1 MLFFNLKIAIRNF
14 IKNREFTIINIMGL
28 AVGLAA
34 FTIISLLIQFNLSFD
49 KFNKNYSNIYRVDQD
64 VRVSGADETYSCTP
78 FPLAPI
84 LQEDFPEILRAARIR
99 YCAEFMST
107 DREHAYYEDKGIY
120 ADSTLF
126 DIFDFEFL
134 QGDPKTA
141 LDEPMTLVLSEKLA
155 DKYFPGQ
162 NPVGKS
168 LRFQTDFV
176 LNITGVYRNPPA
188 NSTLE
193 PEYIV
198 SFSSFT
204 IVMNQPIDQI
214 WDWCMIATFIL
225 LDEGADPDM
234 LQAKIRNILDN
245 YSDNEMGKKLKLWP
259 LAKIHLQ
266 YNDRNDERG
275 YIYLMGLIA
284 AFTLLIACIN
294 FMNLSTAYSS
304 VRAREISLKKISG
317 ATRQSII
324 RQFLGESLI
333 ISFVSLMLAYT
344 IAVLALPYI
353 NALINE
359 NLKIQYFNNPGFFT
373 FIAGVAFLTGIL
385 SGSYPAFYLSRL
397 IPVKTLKGSRI
408 SASKSPVLRRIL
420 VVFQFLISI
429 ILIICTI
436 IIFQQV
442 NYMKN
447 KELGFDKE
455 NILVAYIQLTGLNN
469 ESRYDALKNN
479 LLRDPRIISISWSH
493 NAPFLDNEFWNVS
506 IEGMAEDQK
515 YYVNHNHVDF
525 DFLKTYGIRVKEG
538 RELSEE
544 FPSDK
549 QGACLV
555 NEKAVLKFGWDSC
568 GAIGKTIKNDNIV
581 YTVIGVVYDFHQYSV
596 AMPVEPYF
604 MSYTTRELG
613 WPNTHSVKIAA
624 NQDIKE
630 MKKYITQKFQEYFP
644 GDNIEFKL
652 LDENFDE
659 RNYGFVLILG
669 TIIGIFAILSIT
681 IAAVGLFGLVSFI
694 TKQRTKE
701 IGIRKAN
708 GAMVADLFRLVV
720 KEFIILLVI
729 ANVIAWPLAY
739 FINREI
745 LKVFAYKIDIGI
757 PVFIYAGVI
766 SIVITLIT
774 VSYQILKVA
783 FLNPVDVLRYE

>member
-1 MLFFNLKIAIRNF
+1 MIFFNLKIAVRNF
-14 IKNREFTIINIMGL
+14 TKNKEFTLINIFGL

-34 FTIISLLIQFNLSFD
+34 FMIISLFIQFHLSFD
-49 KFNKNYSNIYRVDQD
+49 KFNKNYRNIYRVDQN

-84 LQEDFPEILRAARIR
+84 LQENFPEILRAARVR
-99 YCAEFMST
+99 NCAEFMST
-107 DREHAYYEDKGIY
+107 DREHTYYEDEGMY
-120 ADSTLF
+120 ADSTIF

-141 LDEPMTLVLSEKLA
+141 LDAPLSVVLSEKLA
-155 DKYFPGQ
+155 GKYFSGQ

-168 LRFQTDFV
+168 LKFQTDFE
-176 LNITGVYRNPPA
+176 LKITGVFKNTPA
-188 NSTLE
+188 NSTID

-198 SFSSFT
+198 SFSSFA

-214 WDWCMIATFIL
+214 WDWCMIATYIL
-225 LDEGADPDM
+225 LDDNVNPDV
-234 LQAKIRNILDN
+234 LSGKIKNMVGD
-245 YSDNEMGKKLKLWP
+245 YYENEMGNTLKLWP
-259 LAKIHLQ
+259 LTKIHLQ
-266 YNDRNDERG
+266 YNDRNDNRG
-275 YIYLMGLIA
+275 FLYLMGLIA

-304 VRAREISLKKISG
+304 VRIKEIGLRKIAGANKK
-317 ATRQSII
+317 SII

-344 IAVLALPYI
+344 IAVLALPYL
-353 NALINE
+353 NTLIEE
-359 NLKIQYFNNPGFFT
+359 NLKIQYFNTPGFFA
-373 FIAGVAFLTGIL
+373 FIVGVAILTGIL
-385 SGSYPAFYLSRL
+385 SGSYPAFYLSSLR
-397 IPVKTLKGSRI
+397 PVKILKGKGI
-408 SASKSPVLRRIL
+408 SASKSPVLRKIL

-436 IIFQQV
+436 VIFQQL

-455 NILVAYIQLTGLNN
+455 NILVAYIQLTGANN
-469 ESRYDALKNN
+469 ESRYNALKNDILGN
-479 LLRDPRIISISWSH
+479 PKVISMSWSH
-493 NAPFLDNEFWNVS
+493 NAPFFDNEFWNVN
-506 IEGMAEDQK
+506 IEGMPEDQK
-515 YYVNHNHVDF
+515 YYILHNHVDF
-525 DFLKTYGIRVKEG
+525 DFLKTYNIKIKEG

-555 NEKAVLKFGWDSC
+555 NEEAVKKFGWDSS
-568 GAIGKTIKNDNIV
+568 GAIGRTITNDNIV
-581 YTVIGVVYDFHQYSV
+581 YRVIGVVKDFHQYSV
-596 AMPVEPYF
+596 AAPIEPYF
-604 MSYTTRELG
+604 MSYTTRELA
-613 WPNTHSVKIAA
+613 WPNAHSVKIAA

-630 MKKYITQKFQEYFP
+630 MKKYLTQKFQEYFP
-644 GDNIEFKL
+644 NDNIEFNIL
-652 LDENFDE
+652 EENFNE
-659 RNYGFVLILG
+659 RNYGFVIVLG
-669 TIIGIFAILSIT
+669 TLIGIFAFLSIS

-694 TKQRTKE
+694 AKQRTKE

-708 GAMVADLFRLVV
+708 GAMVVDLFRLIV
-720 KEFIILLVI
+720 KEFIILLII
-729 ANVIAWPLAY
+729 ANVIACPLAY

-745 LKVFAYKIDIGI
+745 LKIFAYRIDIGVS
-757 PVFIYAGVI
+757 VFIIAGAI